1 MDMTRTRRIGAAL
14 LVVALGAACSSS
26 SESGTLL
33 GEPGD
38 ETEVDQVIEIDMT
51 DELRFSPSEINVSA
65 GETVEFKLTNTA
77 PSPHEFVLGP
87 AHEHS
92 ADQQHVEDNATG
104 EIAPGESASV
114 FWSFPEGGEVQFAC
128 YIDGHNEAGMTG
140 TVTVE

>member
-1 MDMTRTRRIGAAL
+1 MKTTRASISGVAL
-14 LVVALGAACSSS
+14 LTIVLSGGCSSS
-26 SESGTLL
+26 GSGELL

-38 ETEVDQVIEIDMT
+38 EADVAQVIEIDMT
-51 DELRFSPSEINVSA
+51 DALRFDPSEIEVAA

-92 ADQQHVEDNATG
+92 DDMQHAEENATG
-104 EIAPGESASV
+104 AIEPGESTSV
-114 FWSFPEGGEVQFAC
+114 IWSFPEGGEVQFAC
-128 YIDGHNEAGMTG
+128 YIDGHDEAGMTG